1 MRTIRKAGVFQEPR
15 KAFCKYLKPGRFF
28 MFLGWSD
35 ALFEKGLRLPQH
47 QSDIAFLLQVG
58 VMPCLKRD

>member
-1 MRTIRKAGVFQEPR
+1 MRTIRKAGIFQEPR

-35 ALFEKGLRLPQH
+35 ALFEKGLRPGPLRRISESLCW
-47 QSDIAFLLQVG
+47 SDALF
-58 VMPCLKRD
+58 

>member
-1 MRTIRKAGVFQEPR
+1 
-15 KAFCKYLKPGRFF
+15 

-35 ALFEKGLRLPQH
+35 ALFEKGLRRTMARRSSTNESW
-47 QSDIAFLLQVG
+47 SDALFEKGLRQGYLFLIHGAIVG